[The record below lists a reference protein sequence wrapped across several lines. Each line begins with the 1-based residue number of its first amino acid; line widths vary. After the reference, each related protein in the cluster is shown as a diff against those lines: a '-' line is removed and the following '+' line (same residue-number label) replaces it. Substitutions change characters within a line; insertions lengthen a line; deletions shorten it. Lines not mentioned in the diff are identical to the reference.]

1 VKAWRISLKK
11 AVSVTP
17 FFFGIQRPGLN
28 PEESSINTYSEKKQ
42 NG

>member
-1 VKAWRISLKK
+1 VYRPEKGRIRRAL
-11 AVSVTP
+11 
-17 FFFGIQRPGLN
+17 FFAIQRPGLD